1 MKTFSFLNWFTFL
14 CLAFA
19 LVLVGKPAEGA
30 KHEEA
35 GLKVIFSEEPGDIEL
50 INNAPSDPKLFEVQ
64 LTDADGNGIEDA
76 VIRFTSIPSG
86 AVNFFEVGTTTS
98 ATTDV
103 TNSDGIAGIDV
114 QFKQA
119 GTITIRGTLDLD
131 ASINNG
137 VDPMGLIDG
146 AFAGH
151 DFKVIDVKVK
161 VVEKDKPVPYA
172 AVEKTKIVVLPP
184 IPCSDE
190 HQLLSHLVS
199 SYLSDGKVKERVET
213 ELLTPASLKEIQT
226 HKGLLDAI
234 KPLRDDLGGLAARW
248 DDMDPNPNPADPK
261 DMDSPPNYFR
271 VPIVILNADDL
282 SGWQFDIAYN
292 PQILEVIEV
301 SAGDYAIFEGDFLKQ
316 GSAMTFFQKADEVNN
331 AAGEIIRISQTRIST
346 GNEVNNTKADLV
358 PQGSPGW
365 AAEIADRKPTD
376 SIDGADGTGE
386 LVSICFRVKEFAE
399 ESLGL
404 HNLQLSDS
412 VGNRLDF
419 TTIVHP
425 IVVTHQF
432 APEDVNRD
440 TVVNTK
446 DLMVIAANLGLAK
459 PINPRADVNNDGI
472 VNALDLVIVAQHIMD
487 RTPAV
492 KVRDRNMPAPAIPG
506 SVAALDLATIQGWID
521 MAHLEDDGSAIFD
534 LGIANLE
541 TLLAS
546 RTPSET
552 KLLLNY
558 PNPFNPET
566 WIPYQLAEATE
577 VAISIYAVNGNL
589 VRTLA
594 LGHQAAGIYQSKS
607 QAAYWNGRNGLG
619 ERVASGVYF
628 YTFTAGKFSATGKML
643 VRK

>member
-1 MKTFSFLNWFTFL
+1 MKMFLRLSLLMLL
-14 CLAFA
+14 CLGFT
-19 LVLVGKPAEGA
+19 LMLVG
-30 KHEEA
+30 
-35 GLKVIFSEEPGDIEL
+35 
-50 INNAPSDPKLFEVQ
+50 
-64 LTDADGNGIEDA
+64 
-76 VIRFTSIPSG
+76 
-86 AVNFFEVGTTTS
+86 
-98 ATTDV
+98 DV
-103 TNSDGIAGIDV
+103 TYAASHQPNPGAG
-114 QFKQA
+114 
-119 GTITIRGTLDLD
+119 
-131 ASINNG
+131 G
-137 VDPMGLIDG
+137 VV
-146 AFAGH
+146 AN
-151 DFKVIDVKVK
+151 VKGRLS
-161 VVEKDKPVPYA
+161 VEKDPPGPYDITKKVPVTVIFTLEDKDGNPAQGVELDFTYNNVTPVDTGNYDASGNEVSSGNAAGPATTGNDGKVWVKIRTQGKPNASVRTLWADANLEGIALFDNFEEEPPPPP
-172 AVEKTKIVVLPP
+172 EPTTLIVLPP
-184 IPCSDE
+184 IPCDLDYGVLDNMPTPLSKLVKDLE
-190 HQLLSHLVS
+190 KIDTYDKLL
-199 SYLSDGKVKERVET
+199 K
-213 ELLTPASLKEIQT
+213 
-226 HKGLLDAI
+226 AI
-234 KPLRDDLGGLAARW
+234 KPERDKLEGLAARW
-248 DDMDPNPNPADPK
+248 DDMDPNANPDDPD
-261 DMDSPPNYFR
+261 DMDSPPNEFR
-271 VPIVILNADDL
+271 VPIVILNAKDL

-301 SAGDYAIFEGDFLKQ
+301 SGGGYAIYEGDFLKQ
-316 GSAMTFFQKADEVNN
+316 GSAMTFFQPANEVNN
-331 AAGEIIRISQTRIST
+331 AAGEIIRISQTRIAT
-346 GNEVNNTKADLV
+346 GDEVNNTKADLV
-358 PQGSPGW
+358 PQGSAGW
-365 AAEIADRKPTD
+365 AAEIAGRKPTD